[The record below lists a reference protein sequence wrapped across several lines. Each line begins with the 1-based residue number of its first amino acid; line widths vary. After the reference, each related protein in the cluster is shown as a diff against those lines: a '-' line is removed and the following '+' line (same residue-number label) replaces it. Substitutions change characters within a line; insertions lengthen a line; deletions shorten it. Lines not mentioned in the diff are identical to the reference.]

1 MTSIIG
7 HNAAVDAF
15 LAAMRGPRPPHAWLF
30 TGDQGLGKA
39 SLAKQLAARLLAEAA
54 DQAFPRTPRPIDEE
68 HPTARLITARS
79 HPDYHLIEREV
90 WEKSQPPR
98 LVPYDLRKDD
108 DKPSRSIRV
117 IQIRWLQ
124 QKLALAPSLSGRR
137 VVLIDAADEFEVET
151 ANALLKSL
159 EEPAQGTIFILISHS
174 PGRLLPTIRSRC
186 RVLRFSALSDAEMR
200 SAIRS
205 SLPDANEAEL
215 SALIELGQGSPGRAI
230 KLSGVD
236 AAGMLSALQSAM
248 ESGDKDNRGRLALAA
263 SMTAKAAQP
272 RFEAF
277 LGLVP
282 AFLASEAKKA
292 EGTRLAAVLKAWEAC
307 RDLAS
312 HAIPGS
318 LDPQSVTLTLTGHV
332 AALAPS
338 QRGAKA

>member
-1 MTSIIG
+1 MIFG
-7 HNAAVDAF
+7 HDAVIEAF
-15 LAAMRGPRPPHAWLF
+15 LAAMRGSRPPHAWLF
-30 TGDQGLGKA
+30 TGHEGLGKA
-39 SLAKQLAARLLAEAA
+39 SIAKQLAARLLAEAA
-54 DQAFPRTPRPIDEE
+54 DDAFPRTSSAIKED
-68 HPTARLITARS
+68 HPTARLIAARS
-79 HPDYHLIEREV
+79 HPDYLLIEREI

-98 LVPYDLRKDD
+98 LVPYDLRKED

-137 VVLIDAADEFEVET
+137 VVLIDAADQFEVEA

-186 RVLRFSALSDAEMR
+186 RVLRFSALSAEDMR
-200 SAIRS
+200 YAIRAQ
-205 SLPDANEAEL
+205 LPEADPIEL
-215 SALIELGQGSPGRAI
+215 AALVELGQGSPGRAI
-230 KLSGVD
+230 NLAGVD
-236 AAGMLSALQSAM
+236 AAGMLKSLQSTM
-248 ESGDKDNRGRLALAA
+248 EAGDTDNRTRLALAA

-282 AFLASEAKKA
+282 AFLAMEAKKA
-292 EGTRLAAVLKAWEAC
+292 DGARLADLLKAWEAC
-307 RDLAS
+307 RDLAA

-318 LDPQSVTLTLTGHV
+318 LDPQSVTLALAGHV